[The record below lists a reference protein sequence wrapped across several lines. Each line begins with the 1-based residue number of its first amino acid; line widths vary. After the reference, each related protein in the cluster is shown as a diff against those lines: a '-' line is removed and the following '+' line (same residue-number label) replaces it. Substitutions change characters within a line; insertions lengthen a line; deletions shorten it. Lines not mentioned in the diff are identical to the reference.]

1 MCVYRL
7 HESRRHA
14 GLHRYM
20 TITFKVLGRGERA
33 DESSTNSVLLVPSNW
48 DDYSF
53 KTSFEVIFYDAEGQ
67 RLDLGTVKIGYV
79 GQPHGW
85 SLDAVPKLFETL
97 PTGWFSLGQ
106 DVDYYQCV
114 REKLTPD
121 VRLGLL
127 QALADVVADDR
138 SLKAAQNEDVF
149 GKSLMRGVSL
159 SVIHGQFRR
168 VLDGQLVLTDFQ
180 FAYRDPGDE
189 RNAGINVEFLVEPAS
204 KPSTNLHILIG
215 RNGVGKTTLLNN
227 MVGTIVTQEVLVQRS
242 GRFHTKDIWG
252 KWEPLPADYFSSVV
266 SVSFSAFD
274 PFIPPVD
281 QPDRSRGVA
290 YFYIGMKKA
299 RYGSPEQPPKTDAD
313 LANDFVV
320 SLRSCLSQPAK
331 RERWHA
337 AITRLESDSNFA
349 DMFLGQLLE
358 MDTDS
363 AIQKARSLVGRMSS
377 GHAIVLLTITK
388 LVDTV
393 EEKTLVLMD
402 EPESH
407 LHPPL
412 LSAFTRA
419 LSDLLHNRNGV
430 AIIATH
436 SPVVVQEVPRSCV
449 WKLTRLRTQG
459 RSDRPERETF
469 GENVGV
475 LTREIFGLEVS
486 KSGFHEML
494 QQAVSEGGTFESILQ
509 EYNEQLGF
517 EAQAVLRTLIAA
529 REAARTSQQ

>member
-1 MCVYRL
+1 M
-7 HESRRHA
+7 
-14 GLHRYM
+14 
-20 TITFKVLGRGERA
+20 
-33 DESSTNSVLLVPSNW
+33 
-48 DDYSF
+48 
-53 KTSFEVIFYDAEGQ
+53 
-67 RLDLGTVKIGYV
+67 KIGYV

-85 SLDAVPKLFETL
+85 TLDAMPKQFEIL

-106 DVDYYQCV
+106 DVDYY
-114 REKLTPD
+114 RNIYEKLTPERRNLLLR
-121 VRLGLL
+121 VLG
-127 QALADVVADDR
+127 DVVADSR
-138 SLKAAQNEDVF
+138 LLGLAQDEQVF
-149 GKSLMRGVSL
+149 RDSLMRNVSL

-168 VLDGQLVLTDFQ
+168 VLDGQVVLTDFR

-189 RNAGINVEFLVEPAS
+189 RNAAINLSFRVNPTS
-204 KPSTNLHILIG
+204 KPSTNIHVLIG
-215 RNGVGKTTLLNN
+215 RNGVGKTTVLNN
-227 MVGTIVTQEVLVQRS
+227 MVKAILAPEGATGVRGQFFSTEEWNFS
-242 GRFHTKDIWG
+242 AS
-252 KWEPLPADYFSSVV
+252 LPKDYFSSVV

-299 RYGSPEQPPKTDAD
+299 RSGAAQLAQQPPKTEAD
-313 LANDFVV
+313 LANDFVE
-320 SLRSCLSQPAK
+320 SLQSCLSQPTK
-331 RERWHA
+331 RDRWHA
-337 AITRLESDSNFA
+337 AIKRLESDNNFA
-349 DMFLGQLLE
+349 DMSLGQLIA
-358 MDTDS
+358 MDS
-363 AIQKARSLVGRMSS
+363 NAAVHAARSLIGRMSS
-377 GHAIVLLTITK
+377 GHSIVLLTITK

-412 LSAFTRA
+412 LLAFTRA
-419 LSDLLHNRNGV
+419 LSELLHNRNGV

-436 SPVVVQEVPRSCV
+436 SPVVVQEVPLSCV
-449 WKLTRLRTQG
+449 WKLTRWRTEA

-486 KSGFHEML
+486 KSGFHEVL
-494 QQAVSEGGTFESILQ
+494 QQAVNDGGSFESVMQ

-517 EAQAVLRTLIAA
+517 EAQAVLRSMVASRDAT
-529 REAARTSQQ
+529 RTNPQ